1 MLPDHQPG
9 FLAPPARG
17 PRLGLVI
24 ADDQDWSLSA
34 LREAIAGAW
43 PPGSPSP
50 NTESFPLER
59 VADASSLVGFDSLL
73 VLGASRPRSGVARL
87 VNFADMVEEALTP
100 AVLLGS
106 PADETL
112 RGLAS
117 DTLLLLPPTTPPQT
131 LACVLHTLAGRQPAV
146 RRLQTELRAAQFVH
160 DGASA
165 EISRLQEE
173 LLLAGHI
180 QREFLPKAFPEL
192 PGLDFDVLYRPAGFV
207 SGDVYD
213 IVRLDEHHAG
223 FVLADAMGHGVAAA
237 LLTLFITAQL
247 SLKQHSADG
256 ARLVPPGEALARLNA
271 ALCGARGGAARMAS
285 AVVGVID
292 SRTGDTTLAAAGHPP
307 PVLVTRSGPK
317 VLDVSGTLLG
327 VVEEADY
334 EHLTVRMNEGDVL
347 LLHTDG
353 IAIADDDSRSIVT
366 ISPELCRPFTS
377 VAGGRRSLAE
387 GMADVAAR
395 LDHATGSLHQQ
406 DDVTLIALACRG
418 LANSSRLAA

>member
-1 MLPDHQPG
+1 MPPDHPPG
-9 FLAPPARG
+9 PITEPSRR

-24 ADDQDWSLSA
+24 ADAQDWSISA
-34 LREAIAGAW
+34 LGEALARQW
-43 PPGSPSP
+43 PPGSPTP
-50 NTESFPLER
+50 NIESFPLER
-59 VADASSLVGFDSLL
+59 VASASTLVGFDALL

-87 VNFADMVEEALTP
+87 VNFADMVEESLTP
-100 AVLLGS
+100 AILLGS

-117 DTLLLLPPTTPPQT
+117 DTVILLPPTASPQT
-131 LACVLHTLAGRQPAV
+131 LACVLHTLAGRQPAI

-180 QREFLPKAFPEL
+180 QREFLPKAFPDL

-256 ARLVPPGEALARLNA
+256 PRLVPPGEALARLNA
-271 ALCGARGGAARMAS
+271 ALCGARGGAARLAS

-292 SRTGDTTLAAAGHPP
+292 ARTGDITLAAAGHPP
-307 PVLVTRSGPK
+307 PVLVTRSGPRI
-317 VLDVSGTLLG
+317 LDVSGTLLG

-334 EHLTVRMNEGDVL
+334 EHVTVRMNEGDVL

-353 IAIADDDSRSIVT
+353 IALATEDSRSIVS

-377 VAGGRRSLAE
+377 VAGGRRTLAE

-395 LDHATGSLHQQ
+395 LDHAAGSLHQQ

-418 LANSSRLAA
+418 LTNPNRLAA